1 MDARILK
8 KIRQC
13 LALAKQ
19 ATNEHEAA
27 AAMRQAQN
35 LMRKHKVS
43 ESDIDFSYVQHER
56 VETDCKKV
64 VSYHAAL
71 LHLIKRVFGVR
82 FVMSS
87 SLFSN
92 SEVAFIGI
100 NPQPELA
107 KYCYEVLWSKLKQ
120 TRQEYVKQQPK
131 QCKRATKVARGDRFA
146 EGWVFGIARTVEE
159 FALSEK
165 ETSIIERY
173 MAQEFPNLSS
183 SSPLKRGQKANTSRA
198 ILDGIRA
205 GKKESL
211 HRPVNGQEQQK
222 LNHNLGA

>member
-1 MDARILK
+1 MDSRILK
-8 KIRQC
+8 KVRQC

-35 LMRKHKVS
+35 LMRKHKIS

-82 FVMSS
+82 FVVDMKPDGTFEAS
-87 SLFSN
+87 
-92 SEVAFIGI
+92 FIGI
-100 NPQPELA
+100 NPQAELA

-173 MAQEFPNLSS
+173 MAQEFPDLSS
-183 SSPLKRGQKANTSRA
+183 SSPLKRGKKANTKKA
-198 ILDGIRA
+198 VLDGIAA
-205 GKKESL
+205 GRQESL
-211 HRPVNGQEQQK
+211 HRPVNGQEHQK